1 MELLFLLLT
10 LPIIMLWHGFVFQT
24 LWGWFIVPTFG
35 MAPLTAA
42 AAIGVALVVRLLTI
56 SFKLDAKSPDVVKAF
71 FTGMFGYGIFLL
83 IGWIVK
89 GFM

>member
-1 MELLFLLLT
+1 MELLFLLIT
-10 LPIIMLWHGFVFQT
+10 LPIVTMWHGFIFMT

-35 MAPLTAA
+35 LAPLTLAV
-42 AAIGVALVVRLLTI
+42 AIGVALVVRMLTI
-56 SFKLDAKSPDVVKAF
+56 SFKVDAKSPDVIKGF
-71 FTGMFGYGIFLL
+71 FTGMFGYAIFLL